1 MRCRD
6 HIATKTNESKDAHHP
21 RWIYLDLCILIKARK
36 KDLHA
41 TNYEAKGVSKE
52 TDIYKEDGLCGKS

>member
-1 MRCRD
+1 MD
-6 HIATKTNESKDAHHP
+6 IPGPLYS
-21 RWIYLDLCILIKARK
+21 YKARK